1 MLKKPTFFALSEI
14 EATSIG
20 KDLFCKVCKISKRH
34 AEYLLQSGLV
44 PCVRTGRKTR
54 CYQIR
59 KEDVQNYLI
68 QREKHPEKYRPPKN
82 WYSTKLKDK
91 MVGPVQTL
99 PQVPVS
105 AVTAYYAAALSVY
118 PEVLDIQQIC
128 DLTGYQRHT
137 VLTWIHGGLLR
148 SFFIGQKH
156 KIPKTLLLE
165 FLASDYY
172 AGIVVKSHRHQTAIR
187 FTAKTLKAKEV

>member
-1 MLKKPTFFALSEI
+1 MLKKPTFSELSEI
-14 EATSIG
+14 ETNSIG

-59 KEDVQNYLI
+59 KEDVQTYLI
-68 QREKHPEKYRPPKN
+68 LREKHPEKYRPPKN

-91 MVGPVQTL
+91 MVGSVRSL
-99 PQVPVS
+99 PQVPVN
-105 AVTAYYAAALSVY
+105 AITTYYAVALSSY
-118 PEVLDIQQIC
+118 PEVLCIQQVC
-128 DLTGYQRHT
+128 DLTGYQRRT
-137 VLTWIHGGLLR
+137 VLSWIHGGLLR
-148 SFFIGQKH
+148 SFFIGQMH
-156 KIPKTLLLE
+156 RIPKTLLLE

-172 AGIVVKSHRHQTAIR
+172 AGIAKKSPRHQTAIR
-187 FTAKTLKAKEV
+187 FTAKALKAKEV